1 MSAVTELAVNLIAL
15 AMIAWL
21 AVMFYFSYEDYRKGD
36 NFCVTNDTIK
46 RTRNVFGGAYLRAHD
61 AVVEATKK
69 ENFEERELVP
79 YDADLAI
86 EPQAERATGL
96 IPNVD
101 EPEEA
106 DNYSDVLLSQLEPVI
121 LEQHAAYAKD
131 SNHATRGAS
140 NMVERSN
147 TEDVVQ
153 QWGLRRI
160 KYGKDML
167 TKNATSVP
175 SFEYPDEK
183 TSHTALGAMLG

>member
-1 MSAVTELAVNLIAL
+1 M
-15 AMIAWL
+15 
-21 AVMFYFSYEDYRKGD
+21 
-36 NFCVTNDTIK
+36 
-46 RTRNVFGGAYLRAHD
+46 
-61 AVVEATKK
+61 
-69 ENFEERELVP
+69 
-79 YDADLAI
+79 
-86 EPQAERATGL
+86 
-96 IPNVD
+96 
-101 EPEEA
+101 
-106 DNYSDVLLSQLEPVI
+106 I

>member
-36 NFCVTNDTIK
+36 NFCVTDDTIR
-46 RTRNVFGGAYLRAHD
+46 RTRDVFSGAYLKAH
-61 AVVEATKK
+61 EAATTTQ

-79 YDADLAI
+79 YDANLAV
-86 EPQAERATGL
+86 EPQSERATAL
-96 IPNVD
+96 VPNVD
-101 EPEEA
+101 DSEES